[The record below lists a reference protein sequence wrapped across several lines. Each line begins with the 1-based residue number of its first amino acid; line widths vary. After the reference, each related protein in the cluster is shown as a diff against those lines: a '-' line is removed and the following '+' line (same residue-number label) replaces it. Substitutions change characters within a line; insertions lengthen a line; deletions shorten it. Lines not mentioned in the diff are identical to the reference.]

1 LVSAFSLLFPWESVK
16 TSKIGQY
23 KGYMTEQPT
32 YEELEERIKNLEKEA
47 DLRLSIGKKDKT
59 ARKNYTRF
67 LKFLPYP
74 VLLPGPYPG

>member
-1 LVSAFSLLFPWESVK
+1 MVLFAFSLAFPWESVK
-16 TSKIGQY
+16 TTDKIGLY

-32 YEELEERIKNLEKEA
+32 YEELKERIKKLEEEA
-47 DLRLSIGKKDKT
+47 DLRLSLGEKDKT

-74 VLLPGPYPG
+74 VLIRD